1 MKMKVP
7 KVQIRLT
14 SAAELI
20 LASLEP
26 YAQWIDLML
35 GVSMSETLILEL
47 DCNPGDVVAEEL
59 LPGLAVVA
67 ATKERNNAW

>member
-1 MKMKVP
+1 MAMKMKVP

-26 YAQWIDLML
+26 HAQWIE
-35 GVSMSETLILEL
+35 ETM
-47 DCNPGDVVAEEL
+47 GR
-59 LPGLAVVA
+59 AV
-67 ATKERNNAW
+67 E